1 MSQLSATELAQRLNV
16 TKGRVS
22 QYVAEGKLD
31 GCYQGDGRARRFD
44 LVKVADRLGKVLDK
58 GQMLGNGIDTRR
70 ALRAV
75 EAEESKGEGKP
86 APRTAPKSRDGRLDD
101 RDPDE
106 LELLKIAK
114 QSEELRRLRRDNAVA
129 DGAYVLAEAAQR
141 EMLRLVAQE
150 IAEIET
156 VLRDAA
162 RNIADKLG
170 VDFRT
175 ARKILVDTWRS
186 HREGRSDVLKS
197 AAADAEMTAAEKSA
211 DI

>member
-1 MSQLSATELAQRLNV
+1 MNQLSATELAQRLNV
-16 TKGRVS
+16 SKGRVS

-31 GCYQGDGRARRFD
+31 GCFEGDGRSRRFD

-70 ALRAV
+70 ALRSI
-75 EAEESKGEGKP
+75 EADDG
-86 APRTAPKSRDGRLDD
+86 APNPTPSQKRRDGRLDD
-101 RDPDE
+101 ADPDE
-106 LELLKIAK
+106 LELLTISIKNE
-114 QSEELRRLRRDNAVA
+114 QLRTLRRNNAVA
-129 DGAYVLAEAAQR
+129 DKSYVLAEAAQR
-141 EMLRLVAQE
+141 EMVRLVAQE
-150 IAEIET
+150 VAEVDT

-175 ARKILVDTWRS
+175 ARKILTDTWRE
-186 HREGRSDVLKS
+186 HRAGRVEKLTN
-197 AAADAEMTAAEKSA
+197 AAAQLEMTEAEKAA